1 MNLNCLPQAKNCPLF
16 RMSDAGTI
24 ATSVRLRV
32 RPLRATSS
40 TARSL
45 KLCDGKSVNFRT
57 AEGADSL
64 FGFDAVYG
72 ELLLPAPSA
81 CSCSIAR
88 HP

>member
-81 CSCSIAR
+81 CSCSLAR
-88 HP
+88 QP